1 MVKKRNWSKSRS
13 TSVARLS
20 SVRMNSRGN
29 SVRSLAIKRSKKKR
43 LTLVTDVAEAVTT
56 AVDGVVTVAEVVTVA
71 ALAQTRSSPTVRKT
85 SSRAATTMTPC
96 TRRPLASRRRRAA
109 SSKSPTSTTKKP
121 SRLSDRPV
129 TVDNDGLVKCF
140 AAKYGAEELAMGS

>member
-1 MVKKRNWSKSRS
+1 MVKRRNWSKSRS

-20 SVRMNSRGN
+20 SVRMNLRGN
-29 SVRSLAIKRSKKKR
+29 NVRSLAIKRSKKKR

-56 AVDGVVTVAEVVTVA
+56 AVDGVG
-71 ALAQTRSSPTVRKT
+71 RKT